1 MFFGQPKS
9 KKGHNWPGQKKSADE
24 VILSGCI
31 YANSKS
37 WVITNNIK
45 SKDNNST
52 YFEFNS
58 D

>member
-9 KKGHNWPGQKKSADE
+9 KKGHNWPGQKISTDE

-37 WVITNNIK
+37 SVIKNNIK
-45 SKDNNST
+45 SKDNNGT
-52 YFEFNS
+52 YIFWI
-58 D
+58 